1 MHACRSI
8 YIYIYIHESIHP
20 YIYILISLSAC
31 LQSACLPVCL
41 SACLPVC
48 LSACLPVCLS
58 ACLPVCLSACPPVG
72 FSACL
77 PASQSALVAGG
88 QAGERAVE
96 WTGGQAGRRAGG
108 QVGRRAGV
116 SKFTN
121 ARVVGGPLGLEANV
135 GLGLCFCANQ
145 GPNKDL
151 LGSTRVFSMISLSQ
165 LEFGVVYGVGA
176 CVFVRTGLGTVLK
189 GLPRFGWLNN
199 NSTNTRKQR
208 EQLKSQRLLAQMAE
222 QGRGRIRPWPNKAIG
237 SLDVA

>member
-1 MHACRSI
+1 M
-8 YIYIYIHESIHP
+8 
-20 YIYILISLSAC
+20 
-31 LQSACLPVCL
+31 
-41 SACLPVC
+41 
-48 LSACLPVCLS
+48 
-58 ACLPVCLSACPPVG
+58 
-72 FSACL
+72 
-77 PASQSALVAGG
+77 
-88 QAGERAVE
+88 
-96 WTGGQAGRRAGG
+96 GRW
-108 QVGRRAGV
+108 AGV

-222 QGRGRIRPWPNKAIG
+222 QGRGR
-237 SLDVA
+237 

>member
-1 MHACRSI
+1 M
-8 YIYIYIHESIHP
+8 
-20 YIYILISLSAC
+20 
-31 LQSACLPVCL
+31 
-41 SACLPVC
+41 
-48 LSACLPVCLS
+48 
-58 ACLPVCLSACPPVG
+58 
-72 FSACL
+72 
-77 PASQSALVAGG
+77 
-88 QAGERAVE
+88 
-96 WTGGQAGRRAGG
+96 
-108 QVGRRAGV
+108 

-189 GLPRFGWLNN
+189 GLPRFGCLNN

-237 SLDVA
+237 SFDVAWHDL